1 MNQYAKYF
9 NEDMTEEEI
18 RHKYYSLMEELPWW
32 TEQDENTKDEI
43 EELWE
48 AYVPVRDKIMD
59 REGPAGNPYSKYFNA
74 EMTDNQARGRFF
86 SLALEMGKN
95 GGTEADLEE
104 LNQAYRPI
112 SRKISDRESKLAQEG
127 WLD

>member
-1 MNQYAKYF
+1 MNKYAKYF

-18 RHKYYSLMEELPWW
+18 RHKYYSLMEELPRW

-59 REGPAGNPYSKYFNA
+59 RECPAGNPYSKYFNA

-86 SLALEMGKN
+86 LL
-95 GGTEADLEE
+95 
-104 LNQAYRPI
+104 R
-112 SRKISDRESKLAQEG
+112 
-127 WLD
+127 